1 MNSGIMLDVYY
12 SIRGGIDSL
21 TGGIER
27 SARRLADKIDW
38 SSWQAGRPTILCLDR
53 ALFRKD
59 LAEMR
64 RWTDLNLVTV
74 RATQVKKFQNPW
86 VKPQWRRQTFLAHDL
101 TQEAR
106 HLAPLLERFGCAFL
120 AAAGSRH
127 KIDGVM
133 AANTDYWQD
142 EALKLACRKMG
153 IPFLVLSRE
162 SYGIGRGREYVT
174 DVYRRAKFD
183 FIGAGCAVAS
193 QRCEEFLSTCGS
205 LDKALVRA
213 TGWPRYDAWLEQSL
227 KPAAERKSLTLMSYA
242 DPQAVQYAAQNFSD
256 VFREFVALARAYR
269 TQHPK
274 GDLQFVVKLKK
285 KRDEV
290 WLGEIDPNY
299 ASAGLVVS
307 ADMPLP
313 ELLADS
319 RIVIGYNTLAVLEAL
334 LAETAVVVP
343 CWSDSKRDQH
353 RSLMH
358 FENTLDQQ
366 VCYFPQSPVEL
377 HQLLEQAIAG
387 TLTPKGSREKQLER
401 FSLHSKVD
409 PAKKASHEV
418 EHFIRSLLPQ

>member
-1 MNSGIMLDVYY
+1 MLDVYY
-12 SIRGGIDSL
+12 NIRGGIDLL

-27 SARRLADKIDW
+27 SARRLAGRIDW
-38 SSWQAGRPTILCLDR
+38 ASWRAGRPTILCLDR

-59 LAEMR
+59 LTEMR
-64 RWTDLNLVTV
+64 RWTDLNLVTI
-74 RATQVKKFQNPW
+74 RATQVKKSQNAW

-106 HLAPLLERFGCAFL
+106 SLAPLLERFGCAFL
-120 AAAGSRH
+120 TAASNRH

-142 EALKLACRKMG
+142 EALKLACRKMK

-174 DVYRRAKFD
+174 DVYRRAKFK

-193 QRCEEFLSTCGS
+193 QRCEEFLSACGS
-205 LDKALVRA
+205 LNGALVQT
-213 TGWPRYDAWLEQSL
+213 TGWPRYDAWLEQPL
-227 KPAAERKSLTLMSYA
+227 KPAGERKSLTLMSYA
-242 DPQAVQYAAQNFSD
+242 DPQAVQYAAQNFAD
-256 VFREFVALARAYR
+256 VFREFVAVARSYR
-269 TQHPK
+269 AQHPN

-285 KRDEV
+285 KRDEA
-290 WLGEIDPNY
+290 WLLDLDPNY
-299 ASAGLVVS
+299 MSAGLVVS
-307 ADMPLP
+307 ADLPLP

-358 FENTLDQQ
+358 FENPLDQQ
-366 VCYFPQSPVEL
+366 VCYFPQSSTEL
-377 HQLLEQAIAG
+377 HELLDQAIAG

-418 EHFIRSLLPQ
+418 ERFIRSLLPR